1 MTKEHD
7 MSWYANFDI
16 VLDGEEVD
24 WFELDEVTQSYI
36 LEQIANGYMSGFTGG
51 ATRVDGK

>member
-1 MTKEHD
+1 MSKEHD
-7 MSWYANFDI
+7 MSWYANFEI
-16 VLDGEEVD
+16 CLDGEEVD

-36 LEQIANGYMSGFTGG
+36 LEQVASGYVSGFTGG